1 MNAPDGPGAE
11 LADTLSRLR
20 RILRGLQSAGL
31 AALPRGTRTEQAAAQ
46 AEPVPGSSV
55 EKAEDALRLTRL
67 QMGDCRRCRLHGQR
81 SHIVFGE
88 GSPAARLVFVG
99 EGPGFEEDR
108 TGRPFVGKAGRLLDR
123 MIRALGMRR
132 EDVYIC
138 NAVKCRPPGNRVP
151 DSHEI
156 QACSTFLFMQIEAIR
171 PAVICALGACAA
183 QTLLN
188 KGSAVSRLRDSV
200 RFWRGIPLVCTFHPA
215 YLLRNPAQKSAA
227 WQDLV
232 RIHRIL
238 NEADEVF

>member
-1 MNAPDGPGAE
+1 
-11 LADTLSRLR
+11 
-20 RILRGLQSAGL
+20 
-31 AALPRGTRTEQAAAQ
+31 
-46 AEPVPGSSV
+46 
-55 EKAEDALRLTRL
+55 
-67 QMGDCRRCRLHGQR
+67 
-81 SHIVFGE
+81 
-88 GSPAARLVFVG
+88 LVFVG